1 MKGRK
6 IKSKKGEISLLAKA
20 IKSIKDNKDS
30 ELDSLTNEIIQK
42 ALDKNIKRNSS
53 LKILPYDEKKFF
65 PDHERNSKNNK
76 Q

>member
-30 ELDSLTNEIIQK
+30 ELDSLTNEIIQI

-53 LKILPYDEKKFF
+53 LKIL
-65 PDHERNSKNNK
+65 